1 MPVDLSMVGLEGDR
15 HYNAMQLAKAQ
26 TRNTNA
32 TAQGQEIENQ
42 QTEAEL
48 KIQNE
53 ALAKLTSIAK
63 GGRGSSGQD
72 VVSYTGD
79 DSKGA
84 PLEQL
89 GSMMI
94 AGGAVKRGMEF
105 LKGGVEIR
113 KKESELLND
122 VETRNKNRLDNIM
135 TVGNL
140 FSQTLGTAR
149 NQSEWEYGIK
159 QMESRPEAIEIFGRE
174 NFEALKKMD
183 YDPNVATFLNEKA
196 MSAIDR
202 ARLELS
208 QQTNDRE
215 ERNALDLAQY
225 RRTTL
230 EISKGNLDARRHEQ
244 EYKEKTDGKGAASA
258 PNEAEVKAAKASVA
272 NLILDGK
279 VPNKDDVGY
288 AAFEAGAQDIAS
300 RAKQMVKENK
310 GLDFNA
316 AITRA
321 TIESKTDGDWQAM
334 TPEDDRG
341 FISKLVGKDAP
352 EEVPNA
358 KFRGRGAKALD
369 PIEMPKSKAELKQG
383 SYYVTARGVARW
395 DGSKFVKD

>member
-32 TAQGQEIENQ
+32 AAQGQEIENQ
-42 QTEAEL
+42 QNEAEL

-53 ALAKLTSIAK
+53 ALAKLASIAK

-89 GSMMI
+89 GSLMI

-113 KKESELLND
+113 KKESDLLND
-122 VETRNKNRLDNIM
+122 VETRNKTRLDNIM

-230 EISKGNLDARRHEQ
+230 EISRGNLEARRHEQ
-244 EYKEKTDGKGAASA
+244 SYKEKTDGKGAASA
-258 PNEAEVKAAKASVA
+258 TSEAEVKAAKASVA

-334 TPEDDRG
+334 TPEDERG
-341 FISKLVGKDAP
+341 FISKLIGKDAP

-369 PIEMPKSKAELKQG
+369 PIDMPKTQAELKKG
-383 SYYVTARGVARW
+383 SYYVTSRGVARW
-395 DGSKFVKD
+395 DGSKFIKD